1 MIREYIKKA
10 LQHARYELIDD
21 PEPYYG
27 EVPELP
33 GVWATGATL
42 EACRAT
48 LAEVLDGWL
57 LIRIS
62 RGMLIPQL
70 GQVGITIPKEVM
82 VE

>member
-1 MIREYIKKA
+1 MIREYIQQA

-33 GVWATGATL
+33 GVWATGNTL
-42 EACRAT
+42 EACRAA

-70 GQVGITIPKEVM
+70 GQVGITIPKEV
-82 VE
+82 VVG